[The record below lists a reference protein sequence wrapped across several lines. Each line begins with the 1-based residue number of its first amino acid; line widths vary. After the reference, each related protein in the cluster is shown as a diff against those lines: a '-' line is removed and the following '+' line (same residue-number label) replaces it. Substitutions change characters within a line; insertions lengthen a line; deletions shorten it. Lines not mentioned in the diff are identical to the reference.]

1 MEWILAAVAAVIALP
16 VAIAWFAQEGLIF
29 FPQPLSADPTGPAVQ
44 ALEIAAADGT
54 RLRGWIRVAGGVS
67 ERPALIYFGGN
78 AEEVSWTMIERRWP
92 QDWNIVAFNYR
103 GYGAS
108 EGKPGEAA
116 LVADALAIHE
126 AVTQR
131 ADVDRSRIVAFGRS
145 LGTGVAVRL
154 AAQRSLAGV
163 VLASP
168 YASLV
173 ALAREHYRFL
183 PAAWLLRHRFD
194 GESLAPGI
202 TVPMLALVAEF
213 DRIVPAST
221 SRALYEAW
229 GGAKSWVVVPRTDHN
244 TLSIPET
251 FWTPVRQFLA
261 ARAS

>member
-44 ALEIAAADGT
+44 AMEIAAADGT
-54 RLRGWIRVAGGVS
+54 RLRGWIRLARGAGEGPV
-67 ERPALIYFGGN
+67 LIYFGGN

-116 LVADALAIHE
+116 LVADALAIHD
-126 AVTQR
+126 AIALRT
-131 ADVDRSRIVAFGRS
+131 DVDRSRIVAFGRS
-145 LGTGVAVRL
+145 LGTGVAVQL
-154 AAQRSLAGV
+154 AAQRPLAGV

-173 ALAREHYRFL
+173 ALAREHYPFL

-202 TVPMLALVAEF
+202 TAPMLTLVAEF

-229 GGAKSWVVVPRTDHN
+229 AGPKSWVVVPGTDHN
-244 TLSIPET
+244 TLSIPDA
-251 FWTPVRQFLA
+251 FWIPVRQFLA